1 MVTIDR
7 LAPDLLSS
15 TRQVR
20 SHMRF
25 DRAGSGL
32 LFEYLRIAS
41 AQKEKEKDPLE
52 EFFVCASR
60 PCKQQACQALTS
72 LTALLC

>member
-1 MVTIDR
+1 MGSNALLIDDDGTGYIAYATIQAGGNRSGDHMVTIDR

-32 LFEYLRIAS
+32 LFE
-41 AQKEKEKDPLE
+41 
-52 EFFVCASR
+52 C
-60 PCKQQACQALTS
+60 
-72 LTALLC
+72 